1 MEEVTF
7 LSVDNVLL
15 LHGDTIEMEGGQ
27 AGLRDHGLLDSAVAM
42 PRQQF
47 GGVYL
52 HEDLPAMT
60 AAYLFHIAQNHP
72 FYDGNKRTAAMAAL
86 AFLRLNDVSLL
97 PEPQQL
103 EIVTLQVA
111 AGELSKDELTT
122 WMRRQISGK
131 PGRSSK
137 QSRRGRTK

>member
-1 MEEVTF
+1 MKEVIF
-7 LSVDNVLL
+7 LSVDNVML
-15 LHGDTIEMEGGQ
+15 LHSDTIAMEGGQ

-72 FYDGNKRTAAMAAL
+72 FFDGNKRTAAMAAL
-86 AFLRLNDVSLL
+86 AFLRLNDVSRL
-97 PEPQQL
+97 PEPQKL
-103 EIVTLQVA
+103 EMVTRQVA
-111 AGELSKDELTT
+111 AGKLSKDELTD
-122 WMRRQISGK
+122 WMRRQSPGK
-131 PGRSSK
+131 PKRSS
-137 QSRRGRTK
+137 QRS

>member
-15 LHGDTIEMEGGQ
+15 LHGDTIAMEGGQ

-47 GGVYL
+47 GGAYL
-52 HEDLPAMT
+52 HEDLPAMA

-111 AGELSKDELTT
+111 AGELSKDELTA
-122 WMRRQISGK
+122 WMRRQVSGK
-131 PGRSSK
+131 PRRSSK

>member
-1 MEEVTF
+1 MEEITF
-7 LSVDNVLL
+7 LSVDNVML
-15 LHGDTIEMEGGQ
+15 LHGDTIAMEGGH

-52 HEDLPAMT
+52 HEDLPAMA

-97 PEPQQL
+97 PEPRQL

-131 PGRSSK
+131 PRRSSK